1 MKSMMLRHVT
11 GMGLIGMLVV
21 TAGCAGKG
29 ETRYLD
35 IRTAVVAAPSSEQEP
50 VKIVIEPFEDRRA
63 DKTRVGQ
70 RTHLWGGV
78 TVFNV
83 AGEHPGEVIA
93 QALADRLK
101 SRGWRG
107 RPWKV
112 QVGQGALSPDADIV
126 IRGQVQE
133 FSAVAKSR
141 VFSTVINTS
150 SKVSVQANNLSDKS
164 TTIRSVEGAQSTTVF
179 WFSEEDVQ
187 GLLATTLK
195 DGIDRLIADTIVMD
209 RAVRPAY

>member
-1 MKSMMLRHVT
+1 VNSMMLRHVA
-11 GMGLIGMLVV
+11 GVGLIGVMVMM
-21 TAGCAGKG
+21 AGCGGKG

-35 IRTAVVAAPSSEQEP
+35 VRTPTAAAPSPEQEP
-50 VKIVIEPFEDRRA
+50 VRIVIEPFEDRRA

-112 QVGQGALSPDADIV
+112 QVGQSAALPDADIV
-126 IRGQVQE
+126 ISGQVSE
-133 FSAVAKSR
+133 FSATAKSR
-141 VFSTVINTS
+141 VFSTVINAS
-150 SKVSVQANNLSDKS
+150 NKFSIQARNLSDSS
-164 TTIRSVEGAQSTTVF
+164 TTIRSVEGAQRTTVF
-179 WFSEEDVQ
+179 WFAEEDVQ
-187 GLLATTLK
+187 ELLAATLK
-195 DGIDRLIADTIVMD
+195 DGIDRFIADTMVTD
-209 RAVRPAY
+209 RALRPAH

>member
-1 MKSMMLRHVT
+1 MNSLMLRHMA
-11 GMGLIGMLVV
+11 GAGLIGVMVMM
-21 TAGCAGKG
+21 AGCGGKG

-35 IRTAVVAAPSSEQEP
+35 VRTPTAVAPSPEQEP
-50 VKIVIEPFEDRRA
+50 VRIVIEPFEDRRA

-83 AGEHPGEVIA
+83 TGEHPGEVIA

-112 QVGQGALSPDADIV
+112 QVGQSAAVPDADIV
-126 IRGQVQE
+126 ISGQVSE
-133 FSAVAKSR
+133 FSATAKSR
-141 VFSTVINTS
+141 VFSTVINAS
-150 SKVSVQANNLSDKS
+150 NKFSIQARNLSDSS
-164 TTIRSVEGAQSTTVF
+164 TTIRSVEGAQRTTVF
-179 WFSEEDVQ
+179 WFAEEDVQ
-187 GLLATTLK
+187 ELLAATLK
-195 DGIDRLIADTIVMD
+195 DGIDRFIADTMVTD
-209 RAVRPAY
+209 RALRPAH

>member
-11 GMGLIGMLVV
+11 GMGVIGMLVV
-21 TAGCAGKG
+21 MAGCVGKG

-35 IRTAVVAAPSSEQEP
+35 IRTPVVAAPSPEQEP

-83 AGEHPGEVIA
+83 AGERPGEVIA

-112 QVGQGALSPDADIV
+112 QVGQGSLVPDADIV
-126 IRGQVQE
+126 ISGQVSE
-133 FSAVAKSR
+133 FSATAKSR

-150 SKVSVQANNLSDKS
+150 SKVSLQAQNLSDKS

-179 WFSEEDVQ
+179 WFAEEDVQ
-187 GLLATTLK
+187 ELLAATLK
-195 DGIDRLIADTIVMD
+195 DGIDRFIADTMISD
-209 RAVRPAY
+209 RALRPAH

>member
-1 MKSMMLRHVT
+1 MNSTMLRHVV
-11 GMGLIGMLVV
+11 GAGLIGVMAV

-35 IRTAVVAAPSSEQEP
+35 IRTPVTAAPSPEQEP
-50 VKIVIEPFEDRRA
+50 VKIVIEPLEDRRA
-63 DKTRVGQ
+63 DRTRIGQ

-83 AGEHPGEVIA
+83 AGERPGEAIA

-112 QVGQGALSPDADIV
+112 QVGQSAAVPDADIV
-126 IRGQVQE
+126 ISGQVQE
-133 FSAVAKSR
+133 FSATAKSR
-141 VFSTVINTS
+141 MFSTVINAS
-150 SKVSVQANNLSDKS
+150 NKFSIQARNLSDSS
-164 TTIRSVEGAQSTTVF
+164 TTIRSVEGAQRTTVF
-179 WFSEEDVQ
+179 WFSEEDAQ
-187 GLLATTLK
+187 ELLAATLK
-195 DGIDRLIADTIVMD
+195 DGIDRFIADTMITD
-209 RAVRPAY
+209 RALRPAH

>member
-1 MKSMMLRHVT
+1 MNSMMLRHVA
-11 GMGLIGMLVV
+11 GVGLIGVMVMM
-21 TAGCAGKG
+21 AGCGGKG

-35 IRTAVVAAPSSEQEP
+35 VRTPTAAAPSPEQEP
-50 VKIVIEPFEDRRA
+50 VRIVIEPFEDRRA

-112 QVGQGALSPDADIV
+112 QVGQSAALPDADIV
-126 IRGQVQE
+126 ISGQVSE
-133 FSAVAKSR
+133 FSATAKSR
-141 VFSTVINTS
+141 VFSTVINAS
-150 SKVSVQANNLSDKS
+150 NKFSIQARNLSDSS
-164 TTIRSVEGAQSTTVF
+164 TTIRSVEGAQRTTVF
-179 WFSEEDVQ
+179 WFAEEDVQ
-187 GLLATTLK
+187 ELLAATLK
-195 DGIDRLIADTIVMD
+195 DGIDRFIADTMVTD
-209 RAVRPAY
+209 RALRPAH

>member
-1 MKSMMLRHVT
+1 MKSMTLRHVL
-11 GMGLIGMLVV
+11 GMGLIGVLAI
-21 TAGCAGKG
+21 TAGCVGKG

-35 IRTAVVAAPSSEQEP
+35 ILKPVAAVASSEQEP

-63 DKTRVGQ
+63 DKQRVGQ

-83 AGEHPGEVIA
+83 AGERPGEVVA

-101 SRGWRG
+101 NRGWRG

-112 QVGQGALSPDADIV
+112 QVGQSASVPDADIV
-126 IRGQVQE
+126 ITGQVQE

-150 SKVSVQANNLSDKS
+150 SKISIQARNQSDKS
-164 TTIRSVEGAQSTTVF
+164 TTIRSVEGAQGTTVF
-179 WFSEEDVQ
+179 WFGEEDVQ
-187 GLLATTLK
+187 ELLATTLR
-195 DGIDRLIADTIVMD
+195 DGIDRFIADTMVAD
-209 RAVRPAY
+209 RALRPAH

>member
-1 MKSMMLRHVT
+1 MNSRMLRHVA
-11 GMGLIGMLVV
+11 GVGLIGVMVMM
-21 TAGCAGKG
+21 AGCGGKG

-35 IRTAVVAAPSSEQEP
+35 VRTPTAAAPSPEQEP
-50 VKIVIEPFEDRRA
+50 VRIVIEPFEDRRA

-112 QVGQGALSPDADIV
+112 QVGQSAALPDADIV
-126 IRGQVQE
+126 ISGQVSE
-133 FSAVAKSR
+133 FSATAKSR
-141 VFSTVINTS
+141 VFSTVINAS
-150 SKVSVQANNLSDKS
+150 NKFSIQARNLSDSS
-164 TTIRSVEGAQSTTVF
+164 TTIRSVEGAQRTTVF
-179 WFSEEDVQ
+179 WFAEEDVQ
-187 GLLATTLK
+187 ELLAATLK
-195 DGIDRLIADTIVMD
+195 DGIDRFIADTMVTD
-209 RAVRPAY
+209 RALRPAH

>member
-1 MKSMMLRHVT
+1 MKSMMLRQVV
-11 GMGLIGMLVV
+11 GVSLVGVLAV

-35 IRTAVVAAPSSEQEP
+35 VRTPTTATPSPEQEP
-50 VKIVIEPFEDRRA
+50 VKIVIEPFEDRRD

-83 AGEHPGEVIA
+83 TGERPGEVIA

-101 SRGWRG
+101 NRGWRG

-112 QVGQGALSPDADIV
+112 QVGLSADAPDADIV
-126 IRGQVQE
+126 ISGQVQE
-133 FSAVAKSR
+133 FSATAKSR
-141 VFSTVINTS
+141 VFSTVINAS
-150 SKVSVQANNLSDKS
+150 NKFSVQARNVGDAS
-164 TTIRSVEGAQSTTVF
+164 TTIRSVEGAQRTTVF
-179 WFSEEDVQ
+179 WFAEEDVQ
-187 GLLATTLK
+187 ELLAATLK
-195 DGIDRLIADTIVMD
+195 DGIDRFIADTMVAD
-209 RAVRPAY
+209 RALRPAH

>member
-1 MKSMMLRHVT
+1 MNSLMLRHVA
-11 GMGLIGMLVV
+11 GAGLIGVMVMM
-21 TAGCAGKG
+21 AGCGGKG

-35 IRTAVVAAPSSEQEP
+35 VRTPTAVAPSPEQEP
-50 VKIVIEPFEDRRA
+50 VRIVIEPFEDRRA

-83 AGEHPGEVIA
+83 TGEHPGEVIA

-112 QVGQGALSPDADIV
+112 QVGQSAAVPDADIV
-126 IRGQVQE
+126 ISGQVSE
-133 FSAVAKSR
+133 FSATAKSR
-141 VFSTVINTS
+141 AFSTVINAS
-150 SKVSVQANNLSDKS
+150 NKFSIQARNLSDSS
-164 TTIRSVEGAQSTTVF
+164 TTIRSVEGAQRTTVF
-179 WFSEEDVQ
+179 WFAEDDVQ
-187 GLLATTLK
+187 ELLAATLK
-195 DGIDRLIADTIVMD
+195 DGIDRFIADTMVTD
-209 RAVRPAY
+209 RALRPAH